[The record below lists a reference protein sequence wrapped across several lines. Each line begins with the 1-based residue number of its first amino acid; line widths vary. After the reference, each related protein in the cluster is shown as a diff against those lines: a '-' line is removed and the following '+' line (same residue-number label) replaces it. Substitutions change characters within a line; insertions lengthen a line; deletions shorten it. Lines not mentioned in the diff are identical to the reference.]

1 MRRPVRSRLR
11 LSPGSVGRQTLW
23 TQITDDVSTATFT
36 GDFSFVTRAWLDPM
50 PPAVPSRDLRMD
62 MDEETMTRDT
72 TRLKTQSVAYLNA
85 NPNLCIMVLPAT
97 DEMAVAIP
105 ATAPY
110 MVEKTIVLNQEN
122 FSASK
127 FVPMP
132 APAPLG
138 AIMRNGTTVHI
149 PYITQFA
156 NYNQRIVIVNR
167 GAEAAYSMSFMS
179 EDRVMVTPG
188 AAAEGTLAAGAT
200 TYLGLLHGDV
210 VTIEGSPNRASATL
224 IVESEPTYIDVV
236 VSQSQREWWY

>member
-1 MRRPVRSRLR
+1 
-11 LSPGSVGRQTLW
+11 
-23 TQITDDVSTATFT
+23 
-36 GDFSFVTRAWLDPM
+36 
-50 PPAVPSRDLRMD
+50 
-62 MDEETMTRDT
+62 MTT
-72 TRLKTQSVAYLNA
+72 
-85 NPNLCIMVLPAT
+85 
-97 DEMAVAIP
+97 
-105 ATAPY
+105 
-110 MVEKTIVLNQEN
+110 

-224 IVESEPTYIDVV
+224 IVESEPSYIDVV
-236 VSQSQREWWY
+236 VSQTNANGGTDTVKYTPN